1 VKSKQAKLRLNMK
14 PLLLL
19 LSLGAL
25 LPGSFAAAQTPAA
38 GPAPAPSATKASP
51 ATPAAPQRQQL
62 ASRRAQRVVPF
73 EPVVVASPDGQ
84 VKFTLAPNPER
95 LTFSVTL
102 GGTSVIEPSAI
113 RLVVDGIDFGAGVA
127 FEKIERSEIDETYPW
142 VGAHST
148 AVNRCNVAVISFQ
161 HDLSAAPLRLE
172 ARAFKDGAAYRVV
185 VPGAEHE
192 SRVVEELSDFV
203 VPAGAT
209 MWFHDL
215 GGHYEAEYKKLPIA
229 DVQSGQW
236 AAPPMT
242 FELPG
247 GAGYG
252 VITEANLTHYAGM
265 ALEADGRRG
274 FVVGLGHRQ
283 PLNYPY
289 ELRYGR
295 EQAKRLGKPAAITGT
310 VTTPWRVVIA
320 GRDLNTLVN
329 SDIVANLCPPA
340 NAALFP
346 QGIHTPWVAPGF
358 AVWRYLD
365 GGESTIEGMKQFST
379 WAGALGAKYHIIEG
393 FWSRWTDAQIS
404 DVVEHSRRQ
413 GVGLVLWRHSR
424 QLRSPEAQAEFFTRL
439 HRLGVA
445 GAKIDFIDHEAKES
459 VDMYDDLL
467 RAAAMNQMVINFHGA
482 NKPTGRQRTWPND
495 MLREAVRGME
505 SRVQQRA
512 RHEVTLPFT
521 RYLAGPTDYTTMHF
535 GDRRADTTWAHQ
547 IACLATFHSPM
558 LTIAAHP
565 KTVLDH
571 PAVDVIKSIK
581 AVWDETIVL
590 PDSRIGELSIFA
602 RRSGEMWLLAVMAGA
617 TPREL
622 SLPLTFLGEGQ
633 YVASYVRDDEA
644 KPDAVK
650 IDQSRAQRTDRL
662 PIRLN
667 AGGGFVGRFTR

>member
-1 VKSKQAKLRLNMK
+1 MRFGL
-14 PLLLL
+14 
-19 LSLGAL
+19 
-25 LPGSFAAAQTPAA
+25 
-38 GPAPAPSATKASP
+38 
-51 ATPAAPQRQQL
+51 
-62 ASRRAQRVVPF
+62 
-73 EPVVVASPDGQ
+73 E
-84 VKFTLAPNPER
+84 PNPER
-95 LTFSVTL
+95 LTFSIAL
-102 GGTSVIEPSAI
+102 GDSIVVEPSSI
-113 RLVVDGIDFGAGVA
+113 RLIVDGLDFGSGVV
-127 FEKIERSEIDETYPW
+127 FEKIERSEISETYPW

-148 AVNRCNVAVISFQ
+148 AKNRCNVATISFQ
-161 HDLSAAPLRLE
+161 HDLSATPLRLE
-172 ARAFKDGAAYRVV
+172 VRVFDDGAAYRVI
-185 VPGAEHE
+185 VPGTDHE
-192 SRVVEELSDFV
+192 SRSVEEFSDFI
-203 VPAGAT
+203 VPAGSA

-215 GGHYEAEYKKLPIA
+215 GGHYEAEYKTLPVGEVKA
-229 DVQSGQW
+229 GQW

-242 FELPG
+242 FELPH

-252 VITEANLTHYAGM
+252 VITEANLTNYAGM

-295 EQAKRLGKPAAITGT
+295 EEARRLAKPSVITGQI
-310 VTTPWRVVIA
+310 TTPWRVVLA

-340 NAALFP
+340 NPVLFP
-346 QGIHTPWVAPGF
+346 QGINTAWVEPGL

-365 GGESTIEGMKQFST
+365 GGENTVEGMKQFST

-393 FWSRWTDAQIS
+393 FWSRWTDDQIR

-424 QLRSPEAQAEFFTRL
+424 QLRTPEAQAEFFTRL

-459 VDMYDDLL
+459 VDLYDDLL
-467 RAAAMNQMVINFHGA
+467 RAAAMNQMVIDFHGA

-512 RHEVTLPFT
+512 RHEVILPFT

-547 IACLATFHSPM
+547 IACLATYHSPM
-558 LTIAAHP
+558 LTLAAHP
-565 KTVLDH
+565 KTVLEH

-581 AVWDETIVL
+581 PVWDETVVL

-602 RRSGEMWLLAVMAGA
+602 RRSGNMWLLAVMNGSTA
-617 TPREL
+617 REIN
-622 SLPLTFLGEGQ
+622 LPLSFLNDGEPYAG
-633 YVASYVRDDEA
+633 SYVRDDET

-650 IDQSRAQRTDRL
+650 LEQAQARRTDRVAIKL
-662 PIRLN
+662 S